1 MSGNSFFF
9 YSFFFAFFP
18 FFRLFFQ
25 KWFDIFS
32 LFLTMARS
40 SCNGRIKKNDKLRYL
55 PVKISSLKKR
65 ETGREYLSNATR
77 LFRRNI
83 DVQLQIS
90 KLEHLGTQHQS
101 SCIVKYIT
109 FRKPIRVRPII
120 QPNTV
125 KTKTGCRLLQIRW
138 CLRYSSQ
145 IPQLCS
151 AISSRQPD
159 LRELYF
165 ATLSVTP
172 LDLYLTHHDL
182 RT

>member
-1 MSGNSFFF
+1 
-9 YSFFFAFFP
+9 
-18 FFRLFFQ
+18 
-25 KWFDIFS
+25 
-32 LFLTMARS
+32 MA
-40 SCNGRIKKNDKLRYL
+40 D
-55 PVKISSLKKR
+55 
-65 ETGREYLSNATR
+65 REYLSNATR
-77 LFRRNI
+77 SFRRNI

-109 FRKPIRVRPII
+109 FRKSIRVRPII
-120 QPNTV
+120 RPNTV

-165 ATLSVTP
+165 ATLSVTS
-172 LDLYLTHHDL
+172 LDLYLSNAPRSTYLAGFGHFSRGPMMAKKLDFA
-182 RT
+182 RWRAA